1 MSFLP
6 PFTTP
11 KAVADPAPAKTFLIP
26 AVKRFVPPVTLL
38 EYAEYYITAQGWA
51 LCLLRP
57 QTKMPMLT
65 AWNNNARYI
74 DTVEKAREI
83 LSANPGH
90 GIGLIHEPARTGTFD
105 VDHLGY
111 LRLICADLGIDLDG
125 MMAGYPRIKSRA
137 GRDKILF
144 KLPAGFTGA
153 SKLKLCWPDENGE
166 CDERGHIKSVT
177 VFEFRSGANQ
187 DVLPPSIHP
196 DTEQPYEWV
205 VGHAPWDYPQGIP
218 EAPAEILALWRD
230 WPAFQRELESLCP
243 WGKAAQAAAIPP
255 PVVRH
260 VSDSHHGDL
269 IGQYNTEIQ
278 CWEILERNGYRR
290 KGTRWLCPSSS
301 TKIPGVVY
309 LKDTGKVY
317 SHHAS
322 DPINTGHAHDAFS
335 LLTLLECHDDIKL
348 AIKSAARV
356 LGVDWGTPEELPPI
370 DFTAFLQ
377 SVSTGEM
384 ALYQTPAEQPR
395 IVTQTQGIPGVLGQV
410 EDWIN
415 ATSRKPQPLFAVQA
429 ALAFGATV
437 AGRRFVT
444 NRKNWPTLYFLNI
457 GKSASGKEHAKTA
470 IETLLESCALDKLI
484 GPAFYTS
491 DAGVLSALSN
501 QPSHITIIDE
511 FDKVVEAARVKNS
524 PRAASAMTTLIE
536 AWGRCGGT
544 LRPPGYSTAGMS
556 QVDIDRLNNRCVRN
570 PALTL
575 LAMTTPDAFFET
587 VGSSSVRN
595 GFLNRILM
603 VETDVGRQTGQD
615 VDDIPVPAP
624 IVAWA
629 TALHTHQGLVNPDIV
644 ANLPANPTVI
654 PFAPESLAIFREFDE
669 HCVSLMDQ
677 YETAG
682 LAEMFGRTNEIA
694 MRLSLI
700 IALSCGQPGV
710 CSDHAIWARDYAL
723 RHAVAIV
730 ERMRTAVSDSDFE
743 AVSNQVLGVLRNP
756 LHAKKGCTP
765 SELIKFSRKFRALD
779 QRGMMNVLNTLIYGG
794 DVARVSFPA
803 KDGRGKARD
812 AYVALDP
819 ERDA

>member
-1 MSFLP
+1 MSLIP
-6 PFTTP
+6 PFNTTP
-11 KAVADPAPAKTFLIP
+11 VKPFLTPAT
-26 AVKRFVPPVTLL
+26 RRHPVSLL
-38 EYAEYYITAQGWA
+38 EHAEYYITAHGWA

-57 QTKMPMLT
+57 HTKIPMMA
-65 AWNNNARYI
+65 AWNDDARYI
-74 DTVEKAREI
+74 NTVDKAREI

-90 GIGLIHEPARTGTFD
+90 GIGLIHEPAQTGTFD
-105 VDHLGY
+105 IDHVGY

-125 MMAGYPRIKSRA
+125 MLAGYPRIKSRA

-144 KLPAGFTGA
+144 KIPSGFTA
-153 SKLKLCWPDENGE
+153 SSKIKLCWPDESGE
-166 CDERGHIKSVT
+166 CDERGQPRLVT

-196 DTEQPYEWV
+196 DTQQPYEWIA
-205 VGHAPWDYPQGIP
+205 GQAPWDYPHGIP
-218 EAPAEILALWRD
+218 EAPSELLALWRD
-230 WPAFQRELESLCP
+230 WSSFQRELESLCP
-243 WGKAAQAAAIPP
+243 WGKAAQAAIVPP

-269 IGQYNTEIQ
+269 IGQYNNEIQ

-309 LKDTGKVY
+309 LKETGKVY

-322 DPINTGHAHDAFS
+322 DPINNGHAHDAFS
-335 LLTLLECHDDIKL
+335 LLTLLECRGDIKL
-348 AIKSAARV
+348 AIKSAARL
-356 LGVDWGTPEELPPI
+356 LGVDWGAPEELPPI
-370 DFTAFLQ
+370 DVSAFMESL
-377 SVSTGEM
+377 STGEI
-384 ALYQTPAEQPR
+384 ALYQVPDQQPR
-395 IVTQTQGIPGVLGQV
+395 SSVQSQGIPGVLGQV

-470 IETLLESCALDKLI
+470 IETLLEACSLERLI

-491 DAGVLSALSN
+491 DSGVLSALSN

-544 LRPPGYSTAGMS
+544 LRPPGYSTAGLS
-556 QVDIDRLNNRCVRN
+556 QADIDRLNNRCVRN

-575 LAMTTPDAFFET
+575 LAMTTPDAFFES

-603 VETDVGRQTGQD
+603 VETDIGRQTGQD
-615 VDDIPVPAP
+615 VDDIPVPAS
-624 IVAWA
+624 IIAWA
-629 TALHTHQGLVNPDIV
+629 KALHSHHGIVNPDIV
-644 ANLPANPTVI
+644 ANLPADPKIV
-654 PFAPESLAIFREFDE
+654 PFAPESLGVFREFDE
-669 HCVSLMDQ
+669 YCISLMDQ
-677 YETAG
+677 YEAVG

-700 IALSCGQPGV
+700 IALSCSQPGV
-710 CSDHAIWARDYAL
+710 YREHAIWARDYVL
-723 RHAVAIV
+723 QQTLAIV
-730 ERMRTAVSDSDFE
+730 ERMKTAVSDSDFE

-756 LHAKKGCTP
+756 LHTKKGCTP
-765 SELIKFSRKFRALD
+765 SELVKFSRKFRALD

-794 DVARVSFPA
+794 HVARVSFPA
-803 KDGRGKARD
+803 KDGRGKVRD